1 MLKNKNI
8 VLGVTGGIAAYKS
21 PDIVSK
27 LIKKGANV
35 KVIMTESAENFIT
48 PLTLQ
53 TMSKNYVVSEMFKE
67 LPSWEVEHI
76 EIAKKADI
84 FLVAPASFNI
94 IGKIAN
100 GIADDM
106 LSTTIAATKAQVIF
120 APAMNTNMYQN
131 NIIKDNIL
139 KLKKYGYKFIEPD
152 SGRLACGDIGEGKLP
167 KTEKIV
173 EYLEETFYYQ
183 KYKND
188 FSGLK
193 VIVTAGPTIEKI
205 DPVRY
210 ISNNSS
216 GKMGYEIAKSLVRRG
231 AEVVLISGPVN
242 LDIVEGAKTIK
253 VTTTE
258 EMFNAVEKNFNDADI
273 IIKSAAPLDYR
284 IKEYSKE
291 KIKKKSDDFKIEMTR
306 NKDILNHFG
315 NMKRRNQIIVGF
327 AAESENLVD
336 NAKKKL
342 INKNLDF
349 IVANNIKG
357 EETGFKSDYNLA
369 KIIDKSGKEF
379 DTGKITKEELA
390 NIILNKIIDTR
401 EA

>member
-100 GIADDM
+100 GIADDI

-349 IVANNIKG
+349 IVANNIKD